1 MSRSL
6 SHETVLAS
14 KQERLKRRQNRLG
27 GRMTK
32 HIEQIDILLPLSI
45 GACTVLCT
53 ILIHALALG
62 ATVNFFRHEK
72 KLGRAGAGVFV
83 NFSIAVF
90 VISIAFAAHLL
101 EIGLWAVLFVALGE
115 FQEFGT
121 AFYHSAVNYTTLGY
135 GDLLLTPSWRL
146 LGPLEAANG
155 ALMFG
160 VSTAMVFAVT
170 QRLILARYQDLRN

>member
-1 MSRSL
+1 
-6 SHETVLAS
+6 
-14 KQERLKRRQNRLG
+14 
-27 GRMTK
+27 MTK
-32 HIEQIDILLPLSI
+32 QIEQIDILLPLSI

-72 KLGRAGAGVFV
+72 KRGRPGAGAVV
-83 NFSIAVF
+83 DLAIAVF

-146 LGPLEAANG
+146 LGPIEAANG
-155 ALMFG
+155 GLMFG

-170 QRLILARYQDLRN
+170 GRLVLARHRDLRN

>member
-1 MSRSL
+1 
-6 SHETVLAS
+6 
-14 KQERLKRRQNRLG
+14 
-27 GRMTK
+27 MTK
-32 HIEQIDILLPLSI
+32 QIEQIDILLPLSI

-72 KLGRAGAGVFV
+72 KLGRPGAGALVDFA
-83 NFSIAVF
+83 IAVF

-101 EIGLWAVLFVALGE
+101 EIGLWAVLFVTLGE
-115 FQEFGT
+115 FQEFGV
-121 AFYHSAVNYTTLGY
+121 AYYHSAVNYTTLGY

-170 QRLILARYQDLRN
+170 LQLVLARYQDLRN